1 MRLSIIN
8 LAGIARTDVAV
19 GTEREASMLC
29 TTRAATPRIGVK
41 DAALGVIKVGIGF
54 ATGSAGI
61 AIVDETSRTICC
73 AGASGVDA
81 AGVVASG
88 ATAAGVG
95 VDAAGA
101 AGTTGACTPLIE
113 IFGGVTA
120 LGVGGVPP
128 RGAPGVEEVVA
139 LLALG
144 APDCGLFWKYVTH
157 SLGIE
162 VGSDWYRSYISS
174 TSQSFAPKSWPDCDT
189 ERSFALLQN
198 L

>member
-29 TTRAATPRIGVK
+29 TTRAATPRMGVK

-73 AGASGVDA
+73 AGAGVDTAGAVA
-81 AGVVASG
+81 AGGVATG
-88 ATAAGVG
+88 AIA
-95 VDAAGA
+95 
-101 AGTTGACTPLIE
+101 ACTPPIE

-128 RGAPGVEEVVA
+128 RGALGVPEEGVPEEGVPEEDVA
-139 LLALG
+139 LPA
-144 APDCGLFWKYVTH
+144 ADCGLF
-157 SLGIE
+157 
-162 VGSDWYRSYISS
+162 
-174 TSQSFAPKSWPDCDT
+174 
-189 ERSFALLQN
+189 
-198 L
+198 

>member
-29 TTRAATPRIGVK
+29 TTRDATPRIGVK

-73 AGASGVDA
+73 AGASGVDT
-81 AGVVASG
+81 AGVDTAG
-88 ATAAGVG
+88 ATGAGAGV
-95 VDAAGA
+95 DTAGA

-128 RGAPGVEEVVA
+128 RGAPGVPAPGVAEEVVA
-139 LLALG
+139 LPALG
-144 APDCGLFWKYVTH
+144 APDCGLF
-157 SLGIE
+157 
-162 VGSDWYRSYISS
+162 
-174 TSQSFAPKSWPDCDT
+174 
-189 ERSFALLQN
+189 
-198 L
+198 

>member
-73 AGASGVDA
+73 AGAGVDA
-81 AGVVASG
+81 AGAVATG
-88 ATAAGVG
+88 ATAAGAG
-95 VDAAGA
+95 VDTAGA

-128 RGAPGVEEVVA
+128 RGAPGVAAPGVAEEVVA
-139 LLALG
+139 LPALG
-144 APDCGLFWKYVTH
+144 APDCGLF
-157 SLGIE
+157 
-162 VGSDWYRSYISS
+162 
-174 TSQSFAPKSWPDCDT
+174 
-189 ERSFALLQN
+189 
-198 L
+198 

>member
-61 AIVDETSRTICC
+61 AIVDATSRTICC
-73 AGASGVDA
+73 AGARGVDA
-81 AGVVASG
+81 AG
-88 ATAAGVG
+88 ATGPGVG
-95 VDAAGA
+95 VDAGGA

-144 APDCGLFWKYVTH
+144 APDCGLF
-157 SLGIE
+157 
-162 VGSDWYRSYISS
+162 
-174 TSQSFAPKSWPDCDT
+174 
-189 ERSFALLQN
+189 
-198 L
+198 

>member
-61 AIVDETSRTICC
+61 ANVDETSRTICC
-73 AGASGVDA
+73 AGARGVDTA
-81 AGVVASG
+81 GATGAGAGVD
-88 ATAAGVG
+88 T
-95 VDAAGA
+95 AGA
-101 AGTTGACTPLIE
+101 AGTAGACTPLIE

-128 RGAPGVEEVVA
+128 RGAPGVPAPGVAEEVVA
-139 LLALG
+139 LPALG
-144 APDCGLFWKYVTH
+144 APDCGLF
-157 SLGIE
+157 
-162 VGSDWYRSYISS
+162 
-174 TSQSFAPKSWPDCDT
+174 
-189 ERSFALLQN
+189 
-198 L
+198 

>member
-1 MRLSIIN
+1 MRLSIISF
-8 LAGIARTDVAV
+8 AGIARTDVAV
-19 GTEREASMLC
+19 GTVSDASMLC

-61 AIVDETSRTICC
+61 AIGEETSRTICC
-73 AGASGVDA
+73 AGAGADTAGAVA
-81 AGVVASG
+81 AAAVATG
-88 ATAAGVG
+88 ATAAGAG
-95 VDAAGA
+95 VETAWA
-101 AGTTGACTPLIE
+101 TGACTPLME

-128 RGAPGVEEVVA
+128 RGALDVAEEDVAEEVWAAAVV
-139 LLALG
+139 

-162 VGSDWYRSYISS
+162 DGSD
-174 TSQSFAPKSWPDCDT
+174 
-189 ERSFALLQN
+189 
-198 L
+198 